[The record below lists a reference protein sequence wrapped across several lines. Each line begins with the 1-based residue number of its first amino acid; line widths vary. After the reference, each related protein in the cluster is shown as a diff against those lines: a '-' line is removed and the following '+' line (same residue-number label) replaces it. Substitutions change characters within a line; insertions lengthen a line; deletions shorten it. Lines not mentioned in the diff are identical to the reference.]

1 VSNEE
6 LRYPLIRRAIVETPW
21 AILPSKLD
29 EIVDFMA
36 FKAQGGSVSV
46 EEVAARFG
54 SNRERSERKRQGQT
68 AILPITGTLSHRMDL
83 MSAASGG
90 ASYQSLTEQFRS
102 LVGDPDIDAIVLDV
116 DSPGGSVSG
125 VDELADAIYQARG
138 TKPITAVANS
148 LMASAAYW
156 VASAADEIVATPSAM
171 LGSIGVM
178 AAHEDRSAMM
188 EKLGVDMTIVSAG
201 KYKAENNPFEPMS
214 DEGRAEIQKRVNE
227 SYGRFVN
234 AVARHRGVFAETVRD
249 GFGEGRVVGA
259 EEAVALGM
267 ADRVGTLDEIVATTT
282 ENQTARETAAMA
294 RPGAVS
300 FAQDVELVA
309 GEVKRIAQ
317 RCFERIEYRSQDGR
331 GLGDPNR
338 ERLRD
343 ARSQLAGA
351 VASLDKALLAD
362 AGVGRD
368 KHRTAMRTLRAVRS
382 ADLVLNGVS
391 EGDN

>member
-1 VSNEE
+1 
-6 LRYPLIRRAIVETPW
+6 LIRRAIVETPW

-36 FKAQGGSVSV
+36 YKAQGGSISV
-46 EEVAARFG
+46 EEVAQRFG
-54 SNRERSERKRQGQT
+54 TNRERSERKRQGQV

-90 ASYQSLTEQFRS
+90 ASYQGLTEVFRS
-102 LVGDPDIDAIVLDV
+102 LVNDPDIDAIVLDV

-125 VDELADAIYQARG
+125 VDELADEIYQARG
-138 TKPITAVANS
+138 TKPITAVANA

-156 VASAADEIVATPSAM
+156 VASAADEIVASPSAM

-178 AAHEDRSAMM
+178 AAHEDRSAML

-214 DEGRAEIQKRVNE
+214 EEGRAEIQKRVDE
-227 SYGRFVN
+227 SYGRFVD
-234 AVARHRGVFAETVRD
+234 AVALHRGVRAETVRN

-267 ADRVGTLDEIVATTT
+267 ADRVGTLDEIITTTT
-282 ENQTARETAAMA
+282 EDQTAGEAAA
-294 RPGAVS
+294 RASPGAVS
-300 FAQDVELVA
+300 FARDVELVA
-309 GEVKRIAQ
+309 VDVERIAQ
-317 RCFERIEYRSQDGR
+317 RCVERIEYRSQDGR

-338 ERLRD
+338 KRLQD

-351 VASLDKALLAD
+351 VTSLDKALLAD

-368 KHRTAMRTLRAVRS
+368 KHKTAMRARRAMRS
-382 ADLVLNGVS
+382 ADMVLNGTD
-391 EGDN
+391 EGNN